1 MKDMLIGV
9 FYGREIAWRWED
21 FMEEGGTELKYE
33 TYLDFQQ
40 GRSGEEN
47 ILGEGNTL
55 IRGLRMK
62 EYYLNADWIV
72 WVI

>member
-1 MKDMLIGV
+1 
-9 FYGREIAWRWED
+9 
-21 FMEEGGTELKYE
+21 MEEGGTELKYE

-62 EYYLNADWIV
+62 EYYLNAD
-72 WVI
+72 